1 MTVRIGLLTLW
12 DMEEDF
18 GKNILKC
25 ILPCYY
31 EGEYITINLLNICLL
46 VLTIKNICAII

>member
-1 MTVRIGLLTLW
+1 MTLRIGLFTLW

-25 ILPCYY
+25 ILPCFY
-31 EGEYITINLLNICLL
+31 EDECISINVLNICLL
-46 VLTIKNICAII
+46 VLIIKNICAII